1 MNRFLLITAVFFI
14 SMVNATEQDDVF
26 AEGQKAFLDKEYNRA
41 HGIWL
46 PLASSGYA
54 PAQDTIGY
62 LYSNGLGVKQDHEKA
77 VEWYKKAVDSS
88 HLEAMFNLGNAY
100 RLGKGVSKD
109 FAKAEDLYR
118 KSYCSGYKYSV
129 VGLAALY
136 YSGNLQPKSEA
147 EEIALKKD
155 LERLKDPRYRQWLIN
170 ITKDN
175 QSLNNPLNRTCYAHA
190 SHAN

>member
-1 MNRFLLITAVFFI
+1 MKIFLLITIVLFI
-14 SMVNATEQDDVF
+14 SMVNASEQDDVF
-26 AEGQKAFLDKEYNRA
+26 AEGQKAFLDKEYDRA
-41 HGIWL
+41 HSIWL
-46 PLASSGYA
+46 PLASGGYA

-62 LYSNGLGVKQDHEKA
+62 LYSNGLGVKKDHEKA
-77 VEWYKKAVDSS
+77 VEWYKNAVVGNN
-88 HLEAMFNLGNAY
+88 LEAMFNLGNAY

-155 LERLKDPRYRQWLIN
+155 LERLNTN
-170 ITKDN
+170 IDT
-175 QSLNNPLNRTCYAHA
+175 Q
-190 SHAN
+190 